1 MLSFAVDDAIFCI
14 ARKLVKCL
22 ASMRDKVFYK
32 VLLISLVLFLLSS
45 CARETPTPT
54 ELPAPQVSVS
64 QDNEKSTALPTDE
77 QGSESTEPAQRQN
90 ELPEPPENRTQYK
103 LDLILDY
110 YSKYGTVSETITYTN
125 RTGKTLDEILLL
137 VAPRDFPDAFSLQ
150 SLTGERVSGHR
161 DEGTRIWVKLDQP
174 LQNLEKATI
183 NILYRLKFPAV
194 EGIFGGTNRQLNI
207 ADWYPLIPPYD
218 PETGWIAYNRVTD
231 QNNIIV
237 GEYLVQ
243 EIADFNVSLKL
254 INQPEFIEVAA
265 SAPATKLDDIYY
277 YELPLAR
284 AFAFS
289 VSDSYFEHE
298 IVYNGT
304 RIHTYLFM
312 NHQDYGPELCEI
324 ARKSLELF
332 EELFYPYPRE
342 MISIVAGD
350 FLHNMEMDGM
360 FMLSHKVIDNYRSG
374 EKNNMTIL
382 TPHELSHQWFYSLV
396 GNDTVKEPWLDEA
409 FATYMEILYYER
421 YHPETVDWWWRN
433 RVYEYDHSGYVNS
446 DIHIEGGYEKYRAA
460 VYLNGARFLADLRN
474 TVGDEAFFAALK
486 DYVYENTWQIANRE
500 DFFKAIARHSNT
512 NLSGLFHQ
520 YFRD

>member
-1 MLSFAVDDAIFCI
+1 MRNKSFHKYSLIFL
-14 ARKLVKCL
+14 ALLLLV
-22 ASMRDKVFYK
+22 
-32 VLLISLVLFLLSS
+32 S
-45 CARETPTPT
+45 CARETPVPS

-64 QDNEKSTALPTDE
+64 QHSETPTALPAEE
-77 QGSESTEPAQRQN
+77 QSTEITESTQTQKQV
-90 ELPEPPENRTQYK
+90 PEPPENRTHYK

-110 YSKYGTVSETITYTN
+110 YSRYGTVSETITYTN
-125 RTGKTLDEILLL
+125 RTGNTLDEILLL
-137 VAPRDFPDAFSLQ
+137 VPPRDFEDAFNLQ

-161 DEGTRIWVKLDQP
+161 DEGIRTWVKLDPP
-174 LQNLEKATI
+174 LQAMESTSLTI
-183 NILYRLKFPAV
+183 LFRLRFPAN
-194 EGIFGGTNRQLNI
+194 EGVFGYTNRQLNLS
-207 ADWYPLIPPYD
+207 DWYPLIPPYD

-231 QNNIIV
+231 HNNIII
-237 GEYLVQ
+237 GEYVVQ
-243 EIADFNVSLKL
+243 ETADFNVSLKL

-265 SAPATKLDDIYY
+265 SAPATMIDDTYH

-298 IVYNGT
+298 IVHNGT

-312 NHQDYGPELCEI
+312 NHQEYGPDLCEI
-324 ARKSLELF
+324 ARKALELF

-360 FMLSHKVIDNYRSG
+360 FMLSHKVIDNYHSG

-396 GNDTVKEPWLDEA
+396 GNDSVKEPWLDETL
-409 FATYMEILYYER
+409 ATYMEVLYYEH

-446 DIHIEGGYEKYRAA
+446 DIHIDGGYEKYRAA
-460 VYLNGARFLADLRN
+460 VYLNGARFMADLRA

-486 DYVYENTWQIANRE
+486 EYAYENTWRIATRE
-500 DFFKAIARHSNT
+500 DFFRAFSNHSNA
-512 NLSGLFHQ
+512 NLSGLLHQ